1 MSDYAVFLRGVN
13 VGGVTIK
20 SADLR
25 ASFERLPVD
34 NVGTLLASGN
44 VVCSTD
50 LSLQDLTSA
59 VETALRKDF
68 GYEAWVVVLEADR
81 LRGIVNAC
89 PFPAD
94 DPATHTYITLFSDPA
109 VLTELV
115 DAATAAGEPAE
126 VLGPEAAAWSAP
138 KGQTLESPLNK
149 LTNKPRFKNATT
161 TRNLR
166 TLNKVLAALGR

>member
-1 MSDYAVFLRGVN
+1 MAEYAVFLRGVN
-13 VGGVTIK
+13 VGGITIT

-25 ASFERLPVD
+25 AALAQLPIE
-34 NVGTLLASGN
+34 NVKTLLASGN
-44 VVCSTD
+44 LICSCD
-50 LSLQDLTSA
+50 LPPAKLKSA
-59 VETALRKDF
+59 AETALRKTF
-68 GYEAWVVVLEADR
+68 GYEAWVVVVEADR
-81 LRGIVNAC
+81 LRAIVDAC

-94 DPATHTYITLFSDPA
+94 DPTAHTYITLFSDPA
-109 VLTELV
+109 VQTELV
-115 DAATAAGEPAE
+115 DAAAAAGEPAH
-126 VLGPEAAAWSAP
+126 VLGPEAVAWSAP